1 MRILVYTGKGGVG
14 KTSVAAAT
22 AARLAAQGQRT
33 LVISTDAAHS
43 LADALDRP
51 LGPDPTLV
59 AQNLWGVEVDSLRE
73 AERNWGSI
81 QRWFASLLQWAKM
94 NEVSVEELLVFP
106 GLEELFALLKIREFA
121 GSGDFDVLIVDCA
134 PTGETLRLLSYP
146 ATMTW
151 WLEKIFPWKKKAI
164 KFARPVVKVA
174 AKGLELPSDDVIDAI
189 ELLCRHLAELQVLLL
204 NPAITTVR
212 IVLNPEK
219 MVLAESRRSFT
230 YLNLFGFTTDAIIV
244 NRVLPAAATDGYL
257 AQWRSI
263 QAKYDEEIQAAFT
276 PLPILR
282 VPMMQTEVVG
292 LPMLEQI
299 ANAAFTE
306 VDPGAI
312 LFEGRV
318 EEVAKE
324 EDGFVLYLAVG
335 FATKDEI
342 NLTQRGD
349 ELTVQVGWHKRKVI
363 LPRTLMGRPVL
374 GAKFAGQ
381 RLRIRFGDR
390 AEVGPAAAQEE

>member
-1 MRILVYTGKGGVG
+1 MRVLVYTGKGGVG

-22 AARLAAQGQRT
+22 AARLAEMGQRT

-51 LGPDPTLV
+51 LGADPTEV
-59 AQNLWGVEVDSLRE
+59 APNLWGIEVDSLRE

-81 QRWFASLLQWAKM
+81 QKWFSHLLQWGKM
-94 NEVSVEELLVFP
+94 NGVSADELLVFP
-106 GLEELFALLKIREFA
+106 GLEELFSLLKIREFA
-121 GSGDFDVLIVDCA
+121 KGGQYDVLVVDCA

-151 WLEKIFPWKKKAI
+151 WLEKIFPWKKTAI
-164 KFARPVVKVA
+164 KIARPVVKVA
-174 AKGLELPSDDVIDAI
+174 AKGLELPSEEVIDSI
-189 ELLCRHLAELQVLLL
+189 ELLCRHLAELQELLL
-204 NPAITTVR
+204 NPAITSVR

-230 YLNLFGFTTDAIIV
+230 YLNLFGFQTDAIIV
-244 NRVLPAAATDGYL
+244 NRVLPAEVGDGYL
-257 AQWRSI
+257 AEWRQI
-263 QAKYDEEIQAAFT
+263 QARYDEEIQAAFS
-276 PLPILR
+276 PLPIMR
-282 VPMMQTEVVG
+282 VPMMKTEVVG
-292 LPMLEQI
+292 LPMLALVAE
-299 ANAAFTE
+299 AAFGQT
-306 VDPGAI
+306 DPGAI

-318 EEVAKE
+318 EEVRKE
-324 EDGFVLYLAVG
+324 EGGFVLDLAVG
-335 FATKDEI
+335 FASKAEI

-349 ELTVQVGWHKRKVI
+349 ELTVQVGWYKRKVV

-381 RLRIRFGDR
+381 RLRIRFGER
-390 AEVGPAAAQEE
+390 EGIHG

>member
-1 MRILVYTGKGGVG
+1 MRVLVYTGKGGVG

-22 AARLAAQGQRT
+22 AVKLAQMGQRT

-51 LGPDPTLV
+51 LGPEPTPV
-59 AQNLWGVEVDSLRE
+59 APNLWGIEVDSLRE

-81 QRWFASLLQWAKM
+81 QKWFAGLLQWGKM
-94 NEVSVEELLVFP
+94 SEINAEELLVFP

-121 GSGDFDVLIVDCA
+121 RSGDYDVLVVDCA

-151 WLEKIFPWKKKAI
+151 WLEKIFPWKKTAVKI
-164 KFARPVVKVA
+164 ARPVVRVA
-174 AKGLELPSDDVIDAI
+174 AKGLELPSDQVMDDI
-189 ELLCRHLAELQVLLL
+189 ELLVRHLAELQGLLL
-204 NPAITTVR
+204 NPEVTTIR

-230 YLNLFGFTTDAIIV
+230 YLNLFGFHTDAVII
-244 NRVLPAAATDGYL
+244 NRVLPAEVGDGYL
-257 AQWRSI
+257 SEWRQI
-263 QAKYDEEIQAAFT
+263 QAKYDEEIQAAFN

-282 VPMMQTEVVG
+282 VPMMKTEVVG
-292 LPMLEQI
+292 LPMLELV
-299 ANAAFTE
+299 AEAAFAGLN
-306 VDPGAI
+306 PGAI
-312 LFEGRV
+312 LFADRAEQIIKD
-318 EEVAKE
+318 ES
-324 EDGFVLYLAVG
+324 GFVLDLAVG
-335 FATKDEI
+335 FASKDQI
-342 NLTQRGD
+342 NLTQHGD
-349 ELTVQVGWHKRKVI
+349 ELTIQVGWYRRKVV

-381 RLRIRFGDR
+381 RLRIRFGER
-390 AEVGPAAAQEE
+390 QAAATAGGEE

>member
-14 KTSVAAAT
+14 KTSIAAAT
-22 AARLAAQGQRT
+22 AARLAARGQRT

-43 LADALDRP
+43 LADAMDRP

-59 AQNLWGVEVDSLRE
+59 APNLWGVEVDSLRE

-94 NEVSVEELLVFP
+94 NEVSAEELLVFP
-106 GLEELFALLKIREFA
+106 GLEELFSLLKIREFA
-121 GSGDFDVLIVDCA
+121 GSGDFDVLVVDCA

-174 AKGLELPSDDVIDAI
+174 AKGLELPSDDVVDAI
-189 ELLCRHLAELQVLLL
+189 ELLCRHLAELQTLLL

-244 NRVLPAAATDGYL
+244 NRALPAEATEGYL

-292 LPMLEQI
+292 LPMLDLV
-299 ANAAFTE
+299 ANAAFSE

-335 FATKDEI
+335 FAAKDDI

-381 RLRIRFGDR
+381 RLRIRFGER
-390 AEVGPAAAQEE
+390 AEVGAATQEE

>member
-14 KTSVAAAT
+14 KTSIAAAT

-43 LADALDRP
+43 LADAMDRP

-59 AQNLWGVEVDSLRE
+59 APNLWGVEVDSLRE

-81 QRWFASLLQWAKM
+81 QRWFANLLQWAKM
-94 NEVSVEELLVFP
+94 NEVSAEELLVFP

-121 GSGDFDVLIVDCA
+121 NSGDFDVLVVDCA

-189 ELLCRHLAELQVLLL
+189 ELLCRHLAELQELLL
-204 NPAITTVR
+204 NPVITTVR

-244 NRVLPAAATDGYL
+244 NRVLPAEATAGYL
-257 AQWRSI
+257 SQWRSI

-292 LPMLEQI
+292 LPMLDLI
-299 ANAAFTE
+299 ANAAFSE

-335 FATKDEI
+335 LAAKDEI
-342 NLTQRGD
+342 HLSQRGD

-374 GAKFAGQ
+374 GAKFTGQ

-390 AEVGPAAAQEE
+390 AEAAAAATQEE